1 MEHKLNPE
9 AKRLLFRLLQKEFP
23 LSKRPFLAIAKRVG
37 LKEVELISLLRDW
50 EREGRLRQISAI
62 FNPEYFGHRSS
73 LFALKVSEKKL
84 SLAIDRINSHPGV
97 SHNYLRNHEYNL
109 WFTLV
114 VPKGKDLLEEA
125 KALCQEFTDNG
136 LLFLPILKKYKIS
149 VVFEVEQEGGE
160 DFQSRRTFNFT
171 EDDVRMVKA
180 LQEPLPLVKEP
191 FLVKAEELN
200 CKIEDIFAW
209 LKKMKRVGALRRFG
223 ALFKH
228 ERLGYK
234 HNVMV
239 VWQVEEKR
247 VDEVAK
253 SLSKIPEITH
263 CYLRKSYPEFPYNLY
278 TMCHFKEENFQ
289 EKIKAWAHTLGVKN
303 YLPLETL
310 KELKKVRLKLFYD
323 RNFPN

>member
-1 MEHKLNPE
+1 MEHRLNLE
-9 AKRLLFRLLQKEFP
+9 AQRLLFRLLQKEFP
-23 LSKRPFLAIAKRVG
+23 LTKRPFLAIAKRVG
-37 LKEVELISLLRDW
+37 LKEKELISLLSNW

-62 FNPEYFGHRSS
+62 FNPEYFGHRSA
-73 LFALKVSEKKL
+73 LFALKVGEEKL
-84 SLAIDRINSHPGV
+84 GLAIDRINSHPGV
-97 SHNYLRNHEYNL
+97 SHNYLRKHEYNL

-114 VPKGKDLLEEA
+114 VPQGKDLLKEA
-125 KALCQEFTDNG
+125 SALCQEFSENG

-149 VVFEVEQEGGE
+149 VVFETGEEGAE
-160 DFQSRRTFNFT
+160 DFQSIKTFNFT

-191 FLVKAEELN
+191 FAVKAEELN
-200 CKIEDIFAW
+200 CKVEEIFAW

-228 ERLGYK
+228 QRLGYR

-289 EKIKAWAHTLGVKN
+289 EKITAWANTLGIKN
-303 YLPLETL
+303 YLPLETIQ
-310 KELKKVRLKLFYD
+310 ELKKIRLKLFYD
-323 RNFPN
+323 ENL

>member
-1 MEHKLNPE
+1 MEHRLNLE
-9 AKRLLFRLLQKEFP
+9 AQRLLFRLLQKEFP
-23 LSKRPFLAIAKRVG
+23 LTKRPFLAIAKRVG
-37 LKEVELISLLRDW
+37 LKEIELISLLSNW

-62 FNPEYFGHRSS
+62 FNPEYFGHRSA
-73 LFALKVSEKKL
+73 LFALKVGEEKL
-84 SLAIDRINSHPGV
+84 GLAIDRINSHPGV
-97 SHNYLRNHEYNL
+97 SHNYLRKHEYNL

-114 VPKGKDLLEEA
+114 VPQGKDLLKEA
-125 KALCQEFTDNG
+125 SALCQEFSENG

-149 VVFEVEQEGGE
+149 VVFETGEEGAE
-160 DFQSRRTFNFT
+160 DFQSIKTFNFT

-191 FLVKAEELN
+191 FAVKAEELN
-200 CKIEDIFAW
+200 CKVEEIFTW
-209 LKKMKRVGALRRFG
+209 LKKMKKVGALRRFG

-228 ERLGYK
+228 QRLGYR

-289 EKIKAWAHTLGVKN
+289 EKITAWANTLGIKN
-303 YLPLETL
+303 YLPLETIQ
-310 KELKKVRLKLFYD
+310 ELKKIRLKLFYD
-323 RNFPN
+323 ENL

>member
-1 MEHKLNPE
+1 MEHRLNLE
-9 AKRLLFRLLQKEFP
+9 AQRLLFRLLQKEFP
-23 LSKRPFLAIAKRVG
+23 LTKRPFLAIAKRVG
-37 LKEVELISLLRDW
+37 LKEKELISLLSNW

-62 FNPEYFGHRSS
+62 FNPEYFGHRSA
-73 LFALKVSEKKL
+73 LFALKVGEEKL
-84 SLAIDRINSHPGV
+84 GLAIDRINSHPGV
-97 SHNYLRNHEYNL
+97 SHNYLRKHEYNL

-114 VPKGKDLLEEA
+114 VPQGKDLLKEA
-125 KALCQEFTDNG
+125 SALCQEFSENG

-149 VVFEVEQEGGE
+149 VVFETGEEGAE
-160 DFQSRRTFNFT
+160 DFQSIKTFNFT

-191 FLVKAEELN
+191 FAVKAEELN
-200 CKIEDIFAW
+200 CKVEEIFAW

-228 ERLGYK
+228 QRLGYR

-289 EKIKAWAHTLGVKN
+289 EKITAWANTLGIKN
-303 YLPLETL
+303 YLSLETIQ
-310 KELKKVRLKLFYD
+310 ELKKIRLKLFYD
-323 RNFPN
+323 ENL

>member
-1 MEHKLNPE
+1 MEHRLNLE
-9 AKRLLFRLLQKEFP
+9 AQRLLFRLLQKEFP
-23 LSKRPFLAIAKRVG
+23 LTKRPFLAIAKRVG
-37 LKEVELISLLRDW
+37 LKEIELISLLSNW

-62 FNPEYFGHRSS
+62 FNPEYFGHRSA
-73 LFALKVSEKKL
+73 LFALKVGEEKL
-84 SLAIDRINSHPGV
+84 GLAIDRINSHPGV
-97 SHNYLRNHEYNL
+97 SHNYLRKHEYNL

-114 VPKGKDLLEEA
+114 VPQGKDLLKEA
-125 KALCQEFTDNG
+125 SALCQEFSENG

-149 VVFEVEQEGGE
+149 VVFETGEEGAE
-160 DFQSRRTFNFT
+160 DFQSIKTFNFT

-191 FLVKAEELN
+191 FAVKAEELN
-200 CKIEDIFAW
+200 CKVEEIFAW

-228 ERLGYK
+228 QRLGYR

-289 EKIKAWAHTLGVKN
+289 EKITAWANTLGIKN
-303 YLPLETL
+303 YLPLETIQ
-310 KELKKVRLKLFYD
+310 ELKKIRLKLFYD
-323 RNFPN
+323 ENL

>member
-1 MEHKLNPE
+1 MEHRLNLE
-9 AKRLLFRLLQKEFP
+9 AQRLLFRLLQKEFP
-23 LSKRPFLAIAKRVG
+23 LTKRPFLAIAKRVG
-37 LKEVELISLLRDW
+37 LKEKELISLLSNW

-62 FNPEYFGHRSS
+62 FNPEYFGHRSA
-73 LFALKVSEKKL
+73 LFALKVGEEKL
-84 SLAIDRINSHPGV
+84 GLAIDRINSHPGV
-97 SHNYLRNHEYNL
+97 SHNYLRKHEYNL

-114 VPKGKDLLEEA
+114 VPQGKDLLKEA
-125 KALCQEFTDNG
+125 SALCQEFSENG

-149 VVFEVEQEGGE
+149 VVFETGEEGAE
-160 DFQSRRTFNFT
+160 DFQSIKTFNFT

-191 FLVKAEELN
+191 FAVKAEELN
-200 CKIEDIFAW
+200 CKVEEIFAW
-209 LKKMKRVGALRRFG
+209 LKKMKKVGALRRFG

-228 ERLGYK
+228 QRLGYR

-289 EKIKAWAHTLGVKN
+289 EKITAWANTLGIKN
-303 YLPLETL
+303 YLPLETIQ
-310 KELKKVRLKLFYD
+310 ELKKIRLKLFYD
-323 RNFPN
+323 ENL

>member
-1 MEHKLNPE
+1 MEHRLNLE
-9 AKRLLFRLLQKEFP
+9 AQRLLFRLLQKEFP
-23 LSKRPFLAIAKRVG
+23 LTKRPFLAIAKRVG
-37 LKEVELISLLRDW
+37 LKEKELISLLSNW

-62 FNPEYFGHRSS
+62 FNPEYFGHRSA
-73 LFALKVSEKKL
+73 LFALKVGEEKL
-84 SLAIDRINSHPGV
+84 GLAIDRINSHPGV
-97 SHNYLRNHEYNL
+97 SHNYLRKHEYNL

-114 VPKGKDLLEEA
+114 VPQGKDLLKEA
-125 KALCQEFTDNG
+125 SALCQEFSENG

-149 VVFEVEQEGGE
+149 VVFETGEEGAE
-160 DFQSRRTFNFT
+160 DFQSIKTFNFT

-191 FLVKAEELN
+191 FAVKAEELN
-200 CKIEDIFAW
+200 CKVEEIFTW
-209 LKKMKRVGALRRFG
+209 LKKMKKVGALRRFG

-228 ERLGYK
+228 QRLGYR

-289 EKIKAWAHTLGVKN
+289 EKITAWANTLGIKN
-303 YLPLETL
+303 YLSLETIQ
-310 KELKKVRLKLFYD
+310 ELKKIRLKLFYD
-323 RNFPN
+323 ENL